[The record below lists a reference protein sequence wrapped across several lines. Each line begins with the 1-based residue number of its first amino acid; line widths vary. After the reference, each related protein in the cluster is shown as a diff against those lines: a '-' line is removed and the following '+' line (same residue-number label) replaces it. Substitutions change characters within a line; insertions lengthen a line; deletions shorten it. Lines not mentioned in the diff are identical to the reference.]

1 MSIYTEITAIIYII
15 LATGFII
22 SGIDDLLIDILYWG
36 NSLIRT
42 IRYPRWNYP
51 WLNESTLHEEPQKK
65 AAVLLSTW
73 HEDDVIAQ
81 CLLTNYQLIDYQNYD
96 FYVGTYPNDQPTQ
109 DEVDRV
115 SKILPNVYKSVTKNP
130 GPTSKGDCLNNT
142 YLELKRQEQISG
154 EEYSFILMHDPEDVM
169 HPLELKLCNYLMGRG
184 EINMVQTPVFP
195 LEVPIAKFTAGT
207 YMDEFAETHTKD
219 MYVREWI
226 DAFVPSAGVGTAIS
240 HNAFERMDMVRHE
253 DLFATNSLTEDYD
266 LGVRLKE
273 IDIHC
278 VFVRQAIVR
287 QEQNEIITSAVN
299 NIEAKLKRE
308 LPAQLKTFFAKLQQF
323 SEACGVGIR
332 TELIATRAYFP
343 DTPITAIRQRTRWT
357 LGTVFQSWKNLGWP
371 KGWKIRWL
379 LVHDRKSFIAYF
391 WVVAGYIFFLYV
403 GVYSLIRSLFFH
415 HLPPALPNQT
425 WVVIVAWVTV
435 FLMGNRLL
443 QRMISVTRIYGIGQ
457 GVLSLL
463 RQPWGSIINACAAF
477 RALTQF
483 IKSQRSQKIIAWDK
497 TKHYFPTPSEMGPY
511 RKRLGELLIETHQIS
526 TEQLNEALKEQKEHD
541 ERLGET
547 LIRLNYIS
555 ELQLE
560 DALQFQ
566 QKEKVEA

>member
-1 MSIYTEITAIIYII
+1 MSRYTEITGIIFII
-15 LATGFII
+15 IATGFII
-22 SGIDDLLIDILYWG
+22 SGIDDLLIDIIYWV
-36 NSLIRT
+36 NSLIRS
-42 IRYPRWNYP
+42 IRFPRWKYP
-51 WLNESTLHEEPQKK
+51 WLHENTLHKEPQKK
-65 AAVLLSTW
+65 AAVLLSAW
-73 HEDDVIAQ
+73 HEHDVIAQ
-81 CLLTNYQLIDYQNYD
+81 CLLTNSQLIDYQNYD

-142 YLELKRQEQISG
+142 YIELKRQEQING
-154 EEYSFILMHDPEDVM
+154 EEYAFVLMHDPEDVM
-169 HPLELKLCNYLMGRG
+169 HPLELKLCNYLIGRG

-195 LEVPIAKFTAGT
+195 LEVPLIKFTAGT

-240 HNAFERMDMVRHE
+240 RYAFERMDLIRHE

-287 QEQNEIITSAVN
+287 REQVEIITSAVN
-299 NIEAKLKRE
+299 KIEAKFKCAF
-308 LPAQLKTFFAKLQQF
+308 PIQLKPYFTKLQEF
-323 SEACGVGIR
+323 SEACGIGMR

-343 DTPITAIRQRTRWT
+343 DTFITAIRQRTRWT

-379 LVHDRKSFIAYF
+379 LAHDRKSFIAYF
-391 WVVAGYIFFLYV
+391 WVVAGYVLILYV
-403 GVYSLIRSLFFH
+403 VGYSLVRSLFAPY
-415 HLPPALPNQT
+415 LPPALPNRS
-425 WVVIVAWVTV
+425 WVIIVAWITL

-457 GVLSLL
+457 GGLSLL
-463 RQPWGSIINACAAF
+463 RQPWGSVINACAAF
-477 RALTQF
+477 RALVQF
-483 IKSQRSQKIIAWDK
+483 IKSQRSQSNIAWDK
-497 TKHYFPTPSEMGPY
+497 TQHYFPTPSEMIPY
-511 RKRLGELLIETHQIS
+511 RKRLGELLLESNHIS
-526 TEQLNEALKEQKEHD
+526 TEQLKQALGQQDGHD

-547 LIRLNYIS
+547 LIRLKYIS
-555 ELQLE
+555 EQQLEEALQL
-560 DALQFQ
+560 Q
-566 QKEKVEA
+566 QSVTE